1 MMKETKRNEGLSMAK
16 WWKKHLILL
25 AMTSVLSPSMVGVQ
39 AFEGKEVDLNETLTE
54 LIESERVYEKA
65 HFNGEAFLSIKNP
78 NSYVEEGNWEFDLE
92 FEGAYNLIEE
102 PEAQLAVRLE
112 HQMKTPN
119 AESDPSRFRANEMSA
134 TYTADATLVEGILY
148 AYFLD
153 EWMVQDVSNEIKK
166 ARSDIE
172 SGLETGKETVLE
184 GMKDV
189 TEVFADFIWV
199 GDNGSDYVFAL
210 DQEAYTPEKFLKSLE
225 SNQEYLDLKQAF
237 LIEAKKKTPRNETFN
252 KVEKEREWDAG
263 VTIFAYLMKEFEVH
277 FDKESKHLT
286 YLNLDFS
293 IFDEEVAKIKEHF
306 LTLYPEYEEEINNQV
321 TGSNAAARIEM
332 EFTDFDRQVEIEK
345 PEDAPDLEEFQ

>member
-1 MMKETKRNEGLSMAK
+1 MAK

-172 SGLETGKETVLE
+172 LGLETGKETVLE

-210 DQEAYTPEKFLKSLE
+210 DQEAYTPEKFLNSLK
-225 SNQEYLDLKQAF
+225 SNQKYLDLKQDF
-237 LIEAKKKTPRNETFN
+237 LNEAKKKTPQNESFN
-252 KVEKEREWDAG
+252 KVEKEREWDSG
-263 VTIFAYLMKEFEVH
+263 VTIFAYLMKEFEVR

-306 LTLYPEYEEEINNQV
+306 LTLYPEYEEEIMNQV
-321 TGSNAAARIEM
+321 EGSNAAARIEM

-345 PEDAPDLEEFQ
+345 PEDAPNLEEFQREANQAY